1 MKRFEFDVRPS
12 HRAAQVDDVGEV
24 TVTNDGATILKL
36 LEVEHPAA
44 KVLVELADTQDKEV
58 GDGTTSVTILAA
70 EFLKRANDL
79 VLAKIHPT
87 SIMAG
92 YRLALRESK
101 AFIKENLRVPT
112 KALDRSFLMA
122 AARTS
127 MSSKII
133 GTHADF
139 FAEIAVEAVTGIRR
153 VGADGKERYPIKAIN
168 ILKAHGKSATESQ
181 LVAGFALNCVRAST
195 AMPPR
200 VPDAKIALL
209 DFNLQVHRM
218 AMGIEVLVTDPEKI
232 EELRRRE
239 ADIAKEKIGK
249 IIDAGANVILTTK
262 AMDDLC
268 QKYLVEAGVLGI
280 RRVKKEDLRRIAVA
294 TGGTVIPSLA
304 DLEGDE
310 SFDARYLGQ
319 AEEVSQDRVGDGEL
333 IFLKGCKS
341 TRSTSVVLRGAN
353 EFMLDEME
361 RSLHDVL
368 CVVQRVLESKS
379 LVVGGGSVEAG
390 LAVYLDAFSKTLGT
404 REQLAVKAFADAL
417 LVIPKTLAVNAA
429 KDATDLVAKLCAF
442 HNAAQTVSGKETM
455 RFMGLDLVKGEV
467 RRIVCLFFVCFCR
480 LRAGLVRSAV
490 CISLQCACVCASW
503 SVSGP
508 GLGAW
513 CLCWCLLPCCL
524 LVAMAW
530 SWSRYLSP
538 LPPLRP
544 GK

>member
-1 MKRFEFDVRPS
+1 M
-12 HRAAQVDDVGEV
+12 
-24 TVTNDGATILKL
+24 

-44 KVLVELADTQDKEV
+44 KVLVELADTQDREV

-249 IIDAGANVILTTK
+249 IIEAGANVILTTK

-467 RRIVCLFFVCFCR
+467 RRDDLFGFVFYVFGCRACTPGCLCAF
-480 LRAGLVRSAV
+480 AV
-490 CISLQCACVCASW
+490 CVCPRWLSGLDACVGVA
-503 SVSGP
+503 
-508 GLGAW
+508 
-513 CLCWCLLPCCL
+513 LLPDL
-524 LVAMAW
+524 LPWIGPVLAIP
-530 SWSRYLSP
+530 P
-538 LPPLRP
+538 LPPRP